1 MEPFTYRNGEL
12 YAEGVAAAAIVEE
25 LGTPCY
31 IYSRTMV
38 ESQWLA
44 FDQAFG
50 GREHLV
56 CYAVKANSNLA
67 ILNLLAR
74 LGSGFDIV
82 SSGELERVL
91 RAGGEPSKVIYSGV
105 GKTVREIGR
114 ALEAGIHAFNVESEA
129 ELEQINQVAAGLN
142 KIASVALRVN
152 PDVDINT
159 HPYVATGLKE
169 SKFGIPIDMAAGVAA
184 DVRHLPN
191 IRLVGLACHIGSQLT
206 EMAPFIE
213 ALERVLELVDD
224 LNDSGVDLGYL
235 DLGGGLGISYYDE
248 QPPEPDEF
256 VMALMEKLQTMGT
269 RYRHLQI
276 IIEPGRAIVGNAGA
290 LLTQVMYL
298 KHNGNRNFAVVDAAM
313 NDLMRP
319 ALYDAWHEIIP
330 LAQHSQQEAYL
341 YDIVG
346 PVCESGDFLG
356 RDRELAIA
364 AGDYL
369 AVLSAGAYGSS
380 MSSNY
385 NTRPRVAEV
394 MVDGDRFHV
403 IRRRETI
410 DDLLSPESLLPDS
423 QVVK

>member
-31 IYSRTMV
+31 IYSRAMV

-67 ILNLLAR
+67 ILNVLAR

-82 SSGELERVL
+82 SGGELERVL

-169 SKFGIPIDMAAGVAA
+169 SKFGIPIDIAAGVAA
-184 DVRHLPN
+184 DARHLPN

-224 LNDSGVDLGYL
+224 LNDSGVDLAYL

-298 KHNGNRNFAVVDAAM
+298 KHNGSRNFAVVDAAM

-330 LAQHSQQEAYL
+330 FAQHAQQEAYL

-385 NTRPRVAEV
+385 NARPRAAEV

-410 DDLLSPESLLPDS
+410 DDLMSQESLLPG
-423 QVVK
+423 

>member
-1 MEPFTYRNGEL
+1 
-12 YAEGVAAAAIVEE
+12 
-25 LGTPCY
+25 
-31 IYSRTMV
+31 MV

-67 ILNLLAR
+67 ILNVLAR

-82 SSGELERVL
+82 SGGELERVL

-114 ALEAGIHAFNVESEA
+114 ALETGIHAFNVESEA
-129 ELEQINQVAAGLN
+129 ELEQINQVAGGLN

-184 DVRHLPN
+184 DARHLPN

-224 LNDSGVDLGYL
+224 LNDSGVDLAYL
-235 DLGGGLGISYYDE
+235 DLGGGLGIGYYDE

-298 KHNGNRNFAVVDAAM
+298 KHNGSRNFAVIDAAM

-330 LAQHSQQEAYL
+330 FAQHSQQEAYL

-385 NTRPRVAEV
+385 NTRPRAAEV
-394 MVDGDRFHV
+394 MVDGDRFHI

-410 DDLLSPESLLPDS
+410 DDLMSPESLLPES

>member
-1 MEPFTYRNGEL
+1 MKTKNEL
-12 YAEGVAAAAIVEE
+12 
-25 LGTPCY
+25 
-31 IYSRTMV
+31 
-38 ESQWLA
+38 
-44 FDQAFG
+44 
-50 GREHLV
+50 
-56 CYAVKANSNLA
+56 
-67 ILNLLAR
+67 
-74 LGSGFDIV
+74 
-82 SSGELERVL
+82 
-91 RAGGEPSKVIYSGV
+91 KV
-105 GKTVREIGR
+105 
-114 ALEAGIHAFNVESEA
+114 GIA
-129 ELEQINQVAAGLN
+129 QI
-142 KIASVALRVN
+142 
-152 PDVDINT
+152 D
-159 HPYVATGLKE
+159 
-169 SKFGIPIDMAAGVAA
+169 
-184 DVRHLPN
+184 
-191 IRLVGLACHIGSQLT
+191 IGSQLT
-206 EMAPFIE
+206 EMAPFVE

-224 LNDSGVDLGYL
+224 LNDSGVDLRYL

-269 RYRHLQI
+269 RYRNLQI

-298 KHNGNRNFAVVDAAM
+298 KHNGSRNFAVVDAAM

-330 LAQHSQQEAYL
+330 FAEHSQQEAYL

-385 NTRPRVAEV
+385 NTRPRAAEV

-410 DDLLSPESLLPDS
+410 DDLLSPESLLPE
-423 QVVK
+423 